1 MLTPNSTPA
10 RVSFGLLVVRL
21 TVGFVFAAHGWQKLF
36 EYTIAGTTDAFA
48 GMGVPLPEITAPVVA
63 ILEFAGGIL
72 LALGFLTRPV
82 SILLAVDMAVALVLV
97 HVPAG
102 LWVDAGGYEFV
113 AVLAA
118 TALGFAIA
126 GPGRFSVDAGVFRG
140 RLRRWAL

>member
-1 MLTPNSTPA
+1 MSIPNPIPA

-48 GMGVPLPEITAPVVA
+48 GMGAPLPEVTAPVVA

-82 SILLAVDMAVALVLV
+82 AALLAVDMVVALVLV

-102 LWVDAGGYEFV
+102 LWIDAGGYEFV

-118 TALGFAIA
+118 AAVGFAIA
-126 GPGRFSVDAGVFRG
+126 GPGRFSLDAGVFRG
-140 RLRRWAL
+140 RLRRWVL